1 MKEKV
6 REEKNGRE
14 GECEGKRTPEAKVT
28 INRRTMVRKRR
39 RRKKVRKKGLTGEL
53 VKGLR

>member
-1 MKEKV
+1 MKE
-6 REEKNGRE
+6 RESV
-14 GECEGKRTPEAKVT
+14 KRKRYQEAKVT

-39 RRKKVRKKGLTGEL
+39 RRKKVRKKGLTEEL